1 VTDGP
6 LLADTHILIWYLGGS
21 PQLEPPTSALLDA
34 VTARYDPI
42 LISAA
47 SLVEL
52 TYLAEKGTLSEEH
65 LDAVHAALDADGTGF
80 EVVPIDDV
88 AAWAVGRVPRAAVAD
103 PFDRMIA
110 ATALARGVP
119 LVTYD
124 RKLLAVPGLPTVR

>member
-1 VTDGP
+1 
-6 LLADTHILIWYLGGS
+6 
-21 PQLEPPTSALLDA
+21 
-34 VTARYDPI
+34 
-42 LISAA
+42 
-47 SLVEL
+47 
-52 TYLAEKGTLSEEH
+52 
-65 LDAVHAALDADGTGF
+65 
-80 EVVPIDDV
+80 VPIDDV